1 MTNQKEIE
9 LENKKIKYLRWVVDL
24 SLMEVRWGSL
34 SLAEAYALEESVRR
48 FALRLFPGKEE
59 AFRIIYSP
67 RFRRAIS
74 ERYCLQ

>member
-1 MTNQKEIE
+1 MADKQEIE
-9 LENKKIKYLRWVVDL
+9 LENKKIKYLRWVVDI
-24 SLMEVRWGSL
+24 SLLEVRSGSL
-34 SLAEAYALEESVRR
+34 SLAEAYALEESVRQ

-74 ERYCLQ
+74 ERYVLQ